1 MRARLLSTTFLAI
14 IACLLWSS
22 AFVGIKIGLKY
33 TTPLQFAGIRFFL
46 SGLYILPFTGN
57 LRLSLSRIKTSYK
70 QILRVALFQ
79 TFLLYSLFYT
89 GISMVPAS
97 LTAIVVGSGPLFV
110 AVLAHFALGDDKLTF
125 RKLSIISLGML
136 GIIIITISRK
146 HFSWIEGKE
155 FWGLLIL
162 IFSNI
167 ASSIGNIAVAK
178 YKYDLS
184 PLLLNSLQLMTG
196 GLALFLL
203 SIPLEGLNLQI
214 YPLEYYGALLWL
226 SFLSAAAFSIWFVLL
241 KRPGVKVSD
250 LNIWKFII
258 PVFGAILS
266 WMILPDEHPALI
278 PVIGMFVIAT
288 SLVLLNLDNRRRRK
302 KQLKDVQLRVV
313 PD

>member
-1 MRARLLSTTFLAI
+1 MKARLLNTIFLAI

-46 SGLYILPFTGN
+46 AGLYILPFTGN
-57 LRLSLSRIKTSYK
+57 LRQSFTKLKTNYK
-70 QILRVALFQ
+70 QVIRVALFQ

-110 AVLAHFALGDDKLTF
+110 AIIAHLALGNDKLTF
-125 RKLSIISLGML
+125 RKLAIISLGLM
-136 GIIIITISRK
+136 GVVIITVSQK
-146 HFSWIEGKE
+146 HFSWTEGKV

-162 IFSNI
+162 VFSNI
-167 ASSIGNIAVAK
+167 ASSIGNVVIVK
-178 YKYDLS
+178 YKSGLS

-203 SIPLEGLNLQI
+203 SIPIEGLDLHFH
-214 YPLEYYGALLWL
+214 PAEYYGALLWL
-226 SFLSAAAFSIWFVLL
+226 SFLSAAAFSIWFILL

-258 PVFGAILS
+258 PVFGSILS
-266 WMILPDEHPALI
+266 WIILPDEHPALI
-278 PVIGMFVIAT
+278 PIIGMFVIAS
-288 SLVLLNLDNRRRRK
+288 SLVFLNLNNRKQRK
-302 KQLKDVQLRVV
+302 KTINNSLA
-313 PD
+313 